1 MEDGLFSAVKK
12 AADGAGNPMA
22 AAWAPILEK
31 MQAGGT
37 ASGAQAAA
45 ATQQFAQMAEQMQA
59 TMRSTRAASMK
70 AAQALAESYAA
81 MASGVLLGMSEAL
94 GGSAAAKKAPRK

>member
-1 MEDGLFSAVKK
+1 
-12 AADGAGNPMA
+12 
-22 AAWAPILEK
+22 
-31 MQAGGT
+31 
-37 ASGAQAAA
+37 
-45 ATQQFAQMAEQMQA
+45 MAEQMQA